1 MIGIPTSQ
9 SEAEQT
15 MKKITVVGID
25 LGKTAFHVHGVDAAG
40 QTVIQRRFTRK
51 ALHNWLARLEP
62 CLIGMETCSGAHHL
76 GRWLR
81 QQGHDVRLMNPR
93 YVKPYVKTNKNDAR
107 DAEAICEAVT
117 RPQMR
122 FVPIKSVAQQEVQMM
137 HRVRSRIVAER
148 TALANQVRG
157 FLREFGIT
165 VGEGIRVLR
174 RLLPQIL
181 EDACNELS
189 ASGRS
194 LLWQLREE
202 LVLLDER
209 VELMDARLRAQALG
223 DERCRRLQSV
233 PGIGPLTATA
243 LVSAIGDIGS
253 FGSGRHLAAWLGL
266 VPKQHSTGGKPRL
279 LGISKRGDRYLR
291 TLLIHGARAALRGA
305 MHRDDRC
312 SRWVLALEKRR
323 GRNVAIVALANKMA
337 RMAWAMWT
345 TEQDYRPACA

>member
-1 MIGIPTSQ
+1 MT
-9 SEAEQT
+9 
-15 MKKITVVGID
+15 KVTVVGID
-25 LGKTAFHVHGVDAAG
+25 LGKTVFHVHGVDAAG
-40 QTVIQRRFTRK
+40 RTVIERRFTRK

-81 QQGHDVRLMNPR
+81 QQGHEVRLMNPR

-122 FVPIKSVAQQEVQMM
+122 FVQIKSVAQQEVQMM

-148 TALANQVRG
+148 TALASQVRG

-181 EDACNELS
+181 EDGCNELS
-189 ASGRS
+189 SSGRS

-209 VELMDARLRAQALG
+209 VEIMDGRLRLQAQD
-223 DERCRRLQSV
+223 DERCRRLQSM

-243 LVSAIGDIGS
+243 LVSAIGDIRNFS
-253 FGSGRHLAAWLGL
+253 SGRHLAAWLGL
-266 VPKQHSTGGKPRL
+266 VPKQHSTGGRPRL

-291 TLLIHGARAALRGA
+291 TLLIHGARSAMRGA
-305 MHRDDRC
+305 LQRDDRC
-312 SRWVLALEKRR
+312 SRWVMALEKRR

-337 RMAWAMWT
+337 RAVWAMWT
-345 TEQDYRPACA
+345 AQQEYRPARP

>member
-1 MIGIPTSQ
+1 MIGIPMSQ

-15 MKKITVVGID
+15 MNKITVVGID
-25 LGKTAFHVHGVDAAG
+25 LGKSVFHVHGVDAAG
-40 QTVIQRRFTRK
+40 HTVIERRFTRK
-51 ALHNWLARLEP
+51 GLHAWLARLEP

-81 QQGHDVRLMNPR
+81 QHGHDVRLMNPR

-107 DAEAICEAVT
+107 DAEAICEAVS

-165 VGEGIRVLR
+165 VGQGIRVLR

-181 EDACNELS
+181 EDGGNEFGP
-189 ASGRS
+189 SGRT
-194 LLWQLREE
+194 LLLQLREE
-202 LVLLDER
+202 LVALDER
-209 VELMDARLRAQALG
+209 VELMDARLSSEADR

-243 LVSAIGDIGS
+243 LVSAIGEAHS
-253 FGSGRHLAAWLGL
+253 FSSGRHLAAWLGL
-266 VPKQHSTGGKPRL
+266 VPRQHSTGGKPRL

-305 MHRDDRC
+305 TRRDDRR
-312 SRWVLALEKRR
+312 SRWVLELEKRR

-337 RMAWAMWT
+337 RMVWAMWT
-345 TEQDYRPACA
+345 TQQDYRPADA